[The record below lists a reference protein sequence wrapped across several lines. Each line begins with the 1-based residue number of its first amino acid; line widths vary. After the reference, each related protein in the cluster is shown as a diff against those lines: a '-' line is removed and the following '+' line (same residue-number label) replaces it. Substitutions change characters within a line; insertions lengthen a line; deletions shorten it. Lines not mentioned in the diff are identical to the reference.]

1 LTVASWRV
9 DLVSIKFFF
18 LWISEIYITHKKQES
33 GQLFDMKSWLFFS
46 SIAKSSRK
54 FYRFFNPP
62 MAFCGLLSHVKKIVS
77 LMFVSFRFIDDFFGF
92 VSFLFCLDS
101 LRFVS
106 TLSCFVSVSFL
117 VLQSPVF
124 LFRSYVVVD
133 VLPIFFMEYRI
144 NSKRDIYSMC
154 RCCWNIATYKWKI
167 DSGNI
172 SK

>member
-1 LTVASWRV
+1 MVW
-9 DLVSIKFFF
+9 VSSVLKTMGWLCWPSLPGEWIWYQSNVYFFMN
-18 LWISEIYITHKKQES
+18 LRNLHNTPEAGKW
-33 GQLFDMKSWLFFS
+33 W
-46 SIAKSSRK
+46 
-54 FYRFFNPP
+54 
-62 MAFCGLLSHVKKIVS
+62 AFCGLLSHVKKIVS

-101 LRFVS
+101 FRFVS

-133 VLPIFFMEYRI
+133 VLPIFFFMEYRI

-167 DSGNI
+167 DNGNI